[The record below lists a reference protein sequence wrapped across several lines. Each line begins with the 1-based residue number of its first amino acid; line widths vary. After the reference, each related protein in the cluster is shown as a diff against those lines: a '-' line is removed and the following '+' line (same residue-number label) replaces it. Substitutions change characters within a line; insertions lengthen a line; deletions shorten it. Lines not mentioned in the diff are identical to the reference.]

1 MSSMYL
7 LDLYSVLKYLLEI
20 CHKLFAPGNLYLAN
34 PISIDKLM
42 NPYNICVKWLFLI
55 FILLIPH
62 LGAPA
67 ASAPSVA
74 TATPSEGAV
83 NRDGQDAA
91 RTQGGNPSNNS
102 AATRGLPA
110 RTVVAAIPARSS
122 VEVPNHV
129 LSLLVPAQV
138 RSQVAMP
145 NQSASPQG
153 SQNTMGNGSGQHS
166 TSAVPQASVGGV
178 AGIPSTVA
186 QVNQHVAN
194 ALVASTPVQVPPSA
208 QNTAEH
214 GSHLTIDSRASDLN
228 SSTATTTQLKS
239 EPSISN
245 DDRASL
251 DVQTHATETGISLS
265 HYREFFFPTTLL
277 MFTIPV
283 VRYS

>member
-1 MSSMYL
+1 MYL

-20 CHKLFAPGNLYLAN
+20 CHNLFAPGDLYLAN
-34 PISIDKLM
+34 PVSINKLM
-42 NPYNICVKWLFLI
+42 NPFNICVKWLFLI

-74 TATPSEGAV
+74 TATSSEGAV
-83 NRDGQDAA
+83 NRDCQDTA
-91 RTQGGNPSNNS
+91 RTQGGNPSNS
-102 AATRGLPA
+102 SVATRGLPA

-122 VEVPNHV
+122 VEVPNHA
-129 LSLLVPAQV
+129 LSFLVPAQV

-153 SQNTMGNGSGQHS
+153 SQNTMGNGSQQHS
-166 TSAVPQASVGGV
+166 TSAVPQASVGV
-178 AGIPSTVA
+178 AAGIPSVVA
-186 QVNQHVAN
+186 QVTRHVAN
-194 ALVASTPVQVPPSA
+194 ALVASTPVQVLSSA

-214 GSHLTIDSRASDLN
+214 GSHPSTDSRASDLN

-245 DDRASL
+245 NDQASL

-265 HYREFFFPTTLL
+265 HYREFFLPTSVL